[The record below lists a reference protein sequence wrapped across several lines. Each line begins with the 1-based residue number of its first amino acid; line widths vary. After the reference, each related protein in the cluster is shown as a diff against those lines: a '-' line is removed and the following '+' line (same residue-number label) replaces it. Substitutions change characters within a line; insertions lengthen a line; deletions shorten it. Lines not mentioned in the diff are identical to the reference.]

1 MTLDPD
7 RLDIKIEIN
16 DYEPVKYDFDDI
28 KIISNIVKFNP
39 KYILNMTTELVPA
52 LTKKSVVE
60 IKYSH
65 KIPKILKITG
75 REDIEIKARSEV
87 LSGTGSQSA
96 PERQK

>member
-1 MTLDPD
+1 
-7 RLDIKIEIN
+7 
-16 DYEPVKYDFDDI
+16 
-28 KIISNIVKFNP
+28 
-39 KYILNMTTELVPA
+39 MTTELVPA